1 RTRSTGSGSARR
13 RMPGRES
20 RRRAKAGPWSSQPV
34 IAALDRSAI
43 APGVRGR
50 TGERQ
55 VLRGAAEHRAQ
66 DGVSL
71 ADVFRTPP
79 SRDQREDLLGLF
91 GRHGAVLVADVGEL
105 AQRNLERDRHAVETI
120 DGNRLLAALDLADE
134 FPAETGPLAE
144 AFLAE
149 RALFAQGA
157 QTLTEKFPDVF
168 DGALCHGTV
177 VLLVRY
183 VLLR

>member
-1 RTRSTGSGSARR
+1 
-13 RMPGRES
+13 MPVRES
-20 RRRAKAGPWSSQPV
+20 RQRAKAGPWLCHPFIV
-34 IAALDRSAI
+34 ALDRRTI
-43 APGVRGR
+43 APGLRGK
-50 TGERQ
+50 TGERRD
-55 VLRGAAEHRAQ
+55 LRDAAEHRAQ
-66 DGVSL
+66 DVVSF
-71 ADVFRTPP
+71 ANVFRTPP

-157 QTLTEKFPDVF
+157 QTLTEKIPDVL
-168 DGALCHGTV
+168 DGAVCAGTW
-177 VLLVRY
+177 
-183 VLLR
+183 VLLRRS